1 MTTTPRTRPAETSPA
16 AVEKQGGHP
25 VLLATLGVPFDDAAG
40 AFAIDSALESGQVLI
55 VANITRLEPLPL
67 SVRLGY
73 DSLDEFTPELSKA
86 IRAPA
91 ERAHSLG
98 VRVERLRVRSPRPI
112 TALLQ
117 LANERAPGLLVFGP
131 QRTSLSARRYERAA
145 RAVQKGAHCLVWLP
159 L

>member
-1 MTTTPRTRPAETSPA
+1 MTTTSTTRPAETAPA
-16 AVEKQGGHP
+16 SVEKQGGHP

-40 AFAIDSALESGQVLI
+40 TFAIDSALESGQVLI

-73 DSLDEFTPELSKA
+73 DSLDEFTPELSRQ

-117 LANERAPGLLVFGP
+117 LASERASGLLVFGP
-131 QRTSLSARRYERAA
+131 ERTSLSPRRYERAA
-145 RAVQKGAHCLVWLP
+145 RAVRKGAPCLVWLP
-159 L
+159 H

>member
-1 MTTTPRTRPAETSPA
+1 MTRPAETAPA
-16 AVEKQGGHP
+16 SVEKQGGHP

-40 AFAIDSALESGQVLI
+40 TFAIDSALESGQVLI

-73 DSLDEFTPELSKA
+73 DSLDEFTPELSRQ

-98 VRVERLRVRSPRPI
+98 VRVERLRVRSSRPI

-117 LANERAPGLLVFGP
+117 LASERASGLLVFGP
-131 QRTSLSARRYERAA
+131 ERTSLSPRRYERAA
-145 RAVQKGAHCLVWLP
+145 RAVRKGAPCLVWLP
-159 L
+159 H

>member
-1 MTTTPRTRPAETSPA
+1 MTTTPATRPAESVPA
-16 AVEKQGGHP
+16 ALEKQGGHP
-25 VLLATLGVPFDDAAG
+25 VLLATLGVPFDDDAG

-73 DSLDEFTPELSKA
+73 DSLDELTPELSEA

-98 VRVERLRVRSPRPI
+98 VRVERLRVRSPRPT

-117 LANERAPGLLVFGP
+117 LAKELVPGLLVFGP
-131 QRTSLSARRYERAA
+131 QRSSLSPRRYERAA
-145 RAVQKGAHCLVWLP
+145 RAVRKGAPCLVWLP
-159 L
+159 H

>member
-1 MTTTPRTRPAETSPA
+1 MTTTPTTRPAGVIPAETG
-16 AVEKQGGHP
+16 KQGGHP
-25 VLLATLGVPFDDAAG
+25 VLLATLGVPFDDAART
-40 AFAIDSALESGQVLI
+40 FAVDSALESGQILI

-91 ERAHSLG
+91 ELAHSLG
-98 VRVERLRVRSPRPI
+98 VRVERLRVRSPRPV

-117 LANERAPGLLVFGP
+117 LARERAPGLLVFGP
-131 QRTSLSARRYERAA
+131 ERTSLPLRRYQ
-145 RAVQKGAHCLVWLP
+145 RAVRAVRRGAPCLVWLP
-159 L
+159 H

>member
-1 MTTTPRTRPAETSPA
+1 MTAVPTTRPVEMGPA

-25 VLLATLGVPFDDAAG
+25 VLLATLGVPFDEEART
-40 AFAIDSALESGQVLI
+40 FAIDSALESGQVLI

-73 DSLDEFTPELSKA
+73 DSLDEFTPELSQA

-91 ERAHSLG
+91 EQAHLLG
-98 VRVERLRVRSPRPI
+98 VRVERLRVRSPRPV

-117 LANERAPGLLVFGP
+117 LARERSPGLLVFGP
-131 QRTSLSARRYERAA
+131 ERASLPLRRYQ
-145 RAVQKGAHCLVWLP
+145 RAVRAVRRGAPCLVWLP
-159 L
+159 H

>member
-1 MTTTPRTRPAETSPA
+1 
-16 AVEKQGGHP
+16 
-25 VLLATLGVPFDDAAG
+25 
-40 AFAIDSALESGQVLI
+40 
-55 VANITRLEPLPL
+55 
-67 SVRLGY
+67 
-73 DSLDEFTPELSKA
+73 PEVSKA

-91 ERAHSLG
+91 ELAHSLG

-131 QRTSLSARRYERAA
+131 QRTSLSARRYEKAA
-145 RAVQKGAHCLVWLP
+145 RAVRKGAPCLVWLP